1 MSLSNRVPRFDGLRG
16 RFSGR
21 GEQGG
26 SVGKIVGGVLLVYL
40 LICLLVGWYWSR
52 EPGMDDLT
60 VLPVSEPQNLTT
72 GSHTARTLHALV
84 ATLLDKPGG
93 FISNDIAP
101 PGIWLDNMPS
111 WEFGVLVQVRDMTR
125 SMRRDMARSQSQST
139 EDPDLSKAEPLFHFD
154 HNSWAL
160 PASERE
166 YRSGL
171 NLLSNYITRLESG
184 NASFYA
190 RADNLAGWIG
200 DASTRMGSLSQ
211 RLSASVARSPLT
223 DGGRERK
230 QTPWLEI
237 DNVFYE
243 ARGSAW
249 AMVHLLRAVE
259 KDYADVLA
267 NKNALVSLRQII
279 RELEATQEPIWSP
292 VILNGGG
299 FGILANHSLV
309 MANYLSRAN
318 AGLIDLRRLLEQG

>member
-1 MSLSNRVPRFDGLRG
+1 MRLSDRFPRFEGLRG
-16 RFSGR
+16 RASGGR
-21 GEQGG
+21 GRGG
-26 SVGKIVGGVLLVYL
+26 AIGRVVGLVLLAYL
-40 LICLLVGWYWSR
+40 LICLLVGWYWSQ
-52 EPGMDDLT
+52 EPDLDELT
-60 VLPVSEPQNLTT
+60 VLPVGAQQNLTT
-72 GSHTARTLHALV
+72 GSHTARTLHGLV
-84 ATLLDKPGG
+84 DTLLHKPGG
-93 FISNDIAP
+93 FLSNDIAP

-125 SMRRDMARSQSQST
+125 ALRRDMARSQSQST

-166 YRSGL
+166 YRTGL
-171 NLLSNYITRLESG
+171 ALLSNYITRLESG

-211 RLSASVARSPLT
+211 RLSASVARAPLA
-223 DGGRERK
+223 DGRERK
-230 QTPWLEI
+230 KTPWMQI
-237 DNVFYE
+237 DNVFFE

-259 KDYADVLA
+259 RDYADVLA
-267 NKNALVSLRQII
+267 NKNALVSLQQII
-279 RELEATQEPIWSP
+279 SELEATQAPIWSP
-292 VILNGGG
+292 LILNGGG
-299 FGILANHSLV
+299 FGVFANHSLV

>member
-1 MSLSNRVPRFDGLRG
+1 MKFSRRKQGTTTAPGNRLDSENG
-16 RFSGR
+16 RLL
-21 GEQGG
+21 
-26 SVGKIVGGVLLVYL
+26 GKIIAVVLIVYL

-52 EPGMDDLT
+52 EPDLDDLT
-60 VLPVSEPQNLTT
+60 VLPVGNTETLTT
-72 GSHTARTLHALV
+72 GSHTARTLQALV
-84 ATLLDKPGG
+84 GTLLDKPGG

-139 EDPDLSKAEPLFHFD
+139 EDADLSRAEPRFHFD
-154 HNSWAL
+154 HNSWVM
-160 PASERE
+160 PASESE
-166 YRSGL
+166 YRDGRKAL
-171 NLLSNYITRLESG
+171 NNYITRLESG

-200 DASTRMGSLSQ
+200 DASTRLGSLSQ
-211 RLSASVARSPLT
+211 RLSASVARTPLN
-223 DGGRERK
+223 DGGRERAK
-230 QTPWLEI
+230 TPWLEI

-249 AMVHLLRAVE
+249 ALVHLLRAVE
-259 KDYADVLA
+259 KDYADVLN

-279 RELEATQEPIWSP
+279 RELEATQAPMWSP

-299 FGILANHSLV
+299 FGMLANHSLV

>member
-1 MSLSNRVPRFDGLRG
+1 MRLSNRFQRFGGLRG
-16 RFSGR
+16 RVSDR
-21 GEQGG
+21 GGA
-26 SVGKIVGGVLLVYL
+26 VGKVVGGVLLVYL
-40 LICLLVGWYWSR
+40 LICLLVGWYWSQ
-52 EPGMDDLT
+52 EPDLDELR
-60 VLPVSEPQNLTT
+60 VLPVSEPQSLTT

-93 FISNDIAP
+93 FISNDITP

-139 EDPDLSKAEPLFHFD
+139 EDPDLSKAEPMFHFD

-166 YRSGL
+166 YRTGL
-171 NLLSNYITRLESG
+171 GLLTNYITRLESG

-223 DGGRERK
+223 EGGRERK
-230 QTPWLEI
+230 KTPWLEI
-237 DNVFYE
+237 DNVFFE

-267 NKNALVSLRQII
+267 NKNALVSLQQII
-279 RELEATQEPIWSP
+279 RELEATQESIWSP
-292 VILNGGG
+292 IILNGGG
-299 FGILANHSLV
+299 FGVLANHSLV

>member
-1 MSLSNRVPRFDGLRG
+1 MRSSNRVPRFDRLRG
-16 RFSGR
+16 RFGGR
-21 GEQGG
+21 GDQGS
-26 SVGKIVGGVLLVYL
+26 SVARVVGGVLLVYL
-40 LICLLVGWYWSR
+40 LICLFVGWYWSR
-52 EPGMDDLT
+52 EPGLDDLA
-60 VLPVSEPQNLTT
+60 VLPVAEPQSLTT

-93 FISNDIAP
+93 FLSNDIAP

-154 HNSWAL
+154 HNSWVL

-166 YRSGL
+166 YRSGM
-171 NLLSNYITRLESG
+171 NLLNNYITRLESG

-211 RLSASVARSPLT
+211 RLSASVARSPLN

-279 RELEATQEPIWSP
+279 RELEATQEPMWSP

>member
-1 MSLSNRVPRFDGLRG
+1 MKFARKFQGLGGGTERFGDNRGHW
-16 RFSGR
+16 
-21 GEQGG
+21 
-26 SVGKIVGGVLLVYL
+26 GKILGILLIAYL

-52 EPGMDDLT
+52 EPGVDDLI
-60 VLPVSEPQNLTT
+60 VLPVGDNSALTT
-72 GSHTARTLHALV
+72 GSHTARTVQALV
-84 ATLLDKPGG
+84 GTLLDKPGG

-111 WEFGVLVQVRDMTR
+111 WEFGVLVQVRDITR

-139 EDPDLSKAEPLFHFD
+139 EDPDLSRAEPLFHFD

-171 NLLSNYITRLESG
+171 LALNSYVTRLESG

-211 RLSASVARSPLT
+211 RLSASVARTPMA
-223 DGGRERK
+223 DGRERK

-237 DNVFYE
+237 DNVFFE

-249 AMVHLLRAVE
+249 AMLHLLRAVE

-267 NKNALVSLRQII
+267 NKNALISLQQII
-279 RELEATQEPIWSP
+279 SELEATQEPIWSP
-292 VILNGGG
+292 IILNGGG
-299 FGILANHSLV
+299 FGIFANHSLV